1 MQTNLVIYFSKFS
14 FISLKI
20 NLFQLRVA
28 STLNFRNSEPA
39 VGYKLSRIVSM
50 QEGTEANNKL
60 GSDLGNE
67 ANQFLQ
73 VNPD

>member
-1 MQTNLVIYFSKFS
+1 MENT
-14 FISLKI
+14 
-20 NLFQLRVA
+20 LFLQLRVA

-39 VGYKLSRIVSM
+39 VVYKLARINSM
-50 QEGTEANNKL
+50 QEASEGNNKL

-73 VNPD
+73 VKYNALSFTLMSPMLQ

>member
-1 MQTNLVIYFSKFS
+1 
-14 FISLKI
+14 
-20 NLFQLRVA
+20 VA

-50 QEGTEANNKL
+50 QESAEANNKL

-73 VNPD
+73 VPILHNISYHYCFTNI

>member
-1 MQTNLVIYFSKFS
+1 MCL
-14 FISLKI
+14 
-20 NLFQLRVA
+20 QLRVA

-39 VGYKLSRIVSM
+39 VFYKLARINSM
-50 QEGTEANNKL
+50 QEASEGNNKL

-73 VNPD
+73 VFLLFQVNNHWFEINH